1 MSPLDL
7 LEVAH
12 ASRANVANV
21 ANAANVAIAR
31 ELILSWQVGR
41 TGELT
46 LEATLAD
53 NGDAHIEL
61 HARIDDERVFDRNS
75 QQRTST
81 QHSLRGS
88 WTATRSH
95 ASDVLICEWRI
106 EAATPHGLISIQ
118 LIDRG
123 DATRPVLLTNAPA
136 SIGLLGGTYALT
148 KLTTPA
154 H

>member
-12 ASRANVANV
+12 ASRAN
-21 ANAANVAIAR
+21 AANSAIAR
-31 ELILSWQVGR
+31 ELMITWQVGR

-46 LEATLAD
+46 LEATLVD

-75 QQRTST
+75 QQRTAT
-81 QHSLRGS
+81 RRSLRGS
-88 WTATRSH
+88 WTETRSH
-95 ASDVLICEWRI
+95 ASDVVICEWRI
-106 EAATPHGLISIQ
+106 EAATLHGLISIE

-123 DATRPVLLTNAPA
+123 DAMRPVLLTNAPA
-136 SIGLLGGTYALT
+136 SMGLLGGTYALT